1 MKATFILLLI
11 LCFFKVKGQNKDS
24 EQFINDFYKG
34 NDTIVYFQII
44 DKFTLSQ
51 LEKIVSKDTLRGIF
65 EDDDKKFSLTGSE
78 RSQIKQ
84 ELNQMQKYEWSSKL
98 FKKIKGIAVD
108 PDSINKNLGH
118 NKIVTFSKPIF
129 LRGKRFCLFYN
140 GYTCG
145 SKCGQ
150 GRFVLYKRVAQKW
163 FPYMTLYRWIA

>member
-108 PDSINKNLGH
+108 PDSINKNQF
-118 NKIVTFSKPIF
+118 KI
-129 LRGKRFCLFYN
+129 RRN
-140 GYTCG
+140 
-145 SKCGQ
+145 
-150 GRFVLYKRVAQKW
+150 
-163 FPYMTLYRWIA
+163 